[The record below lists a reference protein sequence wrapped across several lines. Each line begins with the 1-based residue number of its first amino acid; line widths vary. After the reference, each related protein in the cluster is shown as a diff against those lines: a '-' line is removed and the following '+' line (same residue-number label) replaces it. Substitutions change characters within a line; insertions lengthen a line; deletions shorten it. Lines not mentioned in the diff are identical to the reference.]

1 MNDAGYTLV
10 EMLVALVLVGL
21 VMTGAATGARV
32 VTQTEA
38 RITNG
43 RAVLAGLRG
52 FEREALAGLAGADL
66 ADPRLGPVSGDGGRF
81 AFPCGVREQ
90 CVWTLVRG
98 EARLRKGGAERVVAL
113 RGLAAPGLRYI
124 DGAGASHAAWP
135 ADGGVLAAVAL
146 VDGERSAAI
155 LQVHSAQ
162 PASCNFDM
170 ATGGCGGTGRP

>member
-32 VTQTEA
+32 VAQTET

-43 RAVLAGLRG
+43 RAVLASLRG
-52 FEREALAGLAGADL
+52 FEREAVAGLAGADL

-81 AFPCGVREQ
+81 AFPCGLGEQ
-90 CVWTLVRG
+90 CVWTLVGG
-98 EARLRKGGAERVVAL
+98 EARLRRGGAERVVAL
-113 RGLAAPGLRYI
+113 RGLTAPGLRYL
-124 DGAGASHAAWP
+124 DGTGTSHAAWP
-135 ADGGVLAAVAL
+135 AGEGPLAAVAL
-146 VDGERSAAI
+146 VDGERPAAI
-155 LQVHSAQ
+155 VRVHSAQ

-170 ATGGCGGTGRP
+170 ATGGCGGAGRP